1 MATGKITKEAVE
13 GLPPPPLGKRAY
25 LWDETLKG
33 FGVMVTDRAV
43 RSYIIQYRM
52 GGRGTATR
60 RVTIGKHGSPWTP
73 KRARDR
79 AAELLE
85 QVRRKVD
92 PFDAQRAVVA
102 AAQADREAS
111 VVARKTAEKLAFS
124 TFADRYVEKYA
135 KANQPKTWRDTE
147 SVIRRDLKPYFVDK
161 PVTKITAPE
170 IDELL
175 EQVAERGESASLKA
189 YKAMRGVMTYAFERH
204 LIPASPMASMKPP
217 AKVAKRDR
225 SLSDNE
231 LRLVWLAAGSLG
243 YPFGPLIRLLILTGQ
258 RLREVAELPWAE
270 LNLPERKWLLPANR
284 TKNGVATLVPLSD
297 PAMSIVTDLP
307 RIKSDAGKGKPL
319 IAFTTTGDTPV
330 SGFSKIKGRLDATML
345 EIARKEARDA
355 GADDD
360 AVAALAIEH
369 WQFHDLRRTLASGCQ
384 RLGVKLEVSEAILNH
399 VSGTKSGIA
408 GVYHVYKYED
418 EKRSALDA
426 WARIVNN
433 AVSSA
438 DSDNVFR
445 LSAVR

>member
-1 MATGKITKEAVE
+1 
-13 GLPPPPLGKRAY
+13 
-25 LWDETLKG
+25 
-33 FGVMVTDRAV
+33 
-43 RSYIIQYRM
+43 
-52 GGRGTATR
+52 
-60 RVTIGKHGSPWTP
+60 
-73 KRARDR
+73 
-79 AAELLE
+79 
-85 QVRRKVD
+85 
-92 PFDAQRAVVA
+92 
-102 AAQADREAS
+102 
-111 VVARKTAEKLAFS
+111 
-124 TFADRYVEKYA
+124 
-135 KANQPKTWRDTE
+135 
-147 SVIRRDLKPYFVDK
+147 
-161 PVTKITAPE
+161 
-170 IDELL
+170 
-175 EQVAERGESASLKA
+175 
-189 YKAMRGVMTYAFERH
+189 
-204 LIPASPMASMKPP
+204 
-217 AKVAKRDR
+217 
-225 SLSDNE
+225 NE